1 MKVLFLLTLLTSLL
15 FSQELMLDNLLKEYE
30 DSESLYKKTKKESAG
45 YLLVYSRADLDKMQ
59 AYSLRDVLKTIRL
72 YTTQLNRTGSVGI
85 INSGAGRT
93 SMPPLKLYIDDFEI
107 STVVQRNALD
117 MYGDM
122 DIYFVD
128 HIEIYQGGSSLAF
141 GNELGSMVI
150 RLYSKDPS
158 RENSTSVQL
167 GVDSKSGANLRAVD
181 AGTMGELNYL
191 LYANSAKTEYDKHT
205 IYNSGN
211 PYILS
216 RDGVRYQA
224 HFKIS
229 KDDDFSV
236 ELDGIVNKVDIFAGF
251 GPAPTGGDTTRAFGY
266 INAIKYFPDNL
277 EVSISASQEDKEAY
291 NTDAVGIPLMDGSG
305 SSSKDLHMHVS
316 SNTFKT
322 SIKKKIV
329 SGASDLLLGAEI
341 QKKVYK
347 MKNYDGFSTDVAVGP
362 DELNI
367 YMLYLEELYN
377 INKNNL
383 LTFSAKY
390 ARYENSFNKND
401 NEYSLRVGYIG
412 LLDNDWSTKVFAIKR
427 YIYPNMVQTSFAP
440 PSYTVSPDLNSS
452 DINMISGEVEYKHDK
467 NRLVLG
473 FAYKEI
479 DNAIA
484 LAQVSPGKK
493 MYINVNETKD
503 FQRYYIR
510 GEHNFNLD
518 NKIIVEAFKAF
529 KEVDGSP
536 DSGALI
542 QLFTS
547 FDKFDIY
554 NELVYRSGVSFDQ
567 NMGGY
572 DIDPTYDY
580 TLSVAYNMNKH
591 LSIKAKG
598 ENLLDEATDSALD
611 QNGLIQMPAI
621 ERRGILTMEYTF

>member
-15 FSQELMLDNLLKEYE
+15 FSKELILDDLLKEYE

-45 YLLVYSRADLDKMQ
+45 FLLVYSRADLDKMQ
-59 AYSLRDVLKTIRL
+59 AYSLKDVFKTIRM
-72 YTTQLNRTGSVGI
+72 YNTQVNRTGGVGI
-85 INSGAGRT
+85 INAGAGKT

-107 STVVQRNALD
+107 STVVQRNAFD

-128 HIEIYQGGSSLAF
+128 HIEVYQGGSSLAF

-167 GVDSKSGANLRAVD
+167 GVDSKAGANLRAVD
-181 AGTMGELNYL
+181 AGTMGEYNYL
-191 LYANSAKTEYDKHT
+191 LYANSAKTEYDKH
-205 IYNSGN
+205 NMN
-211 PYILS
+211 NQELS

-236 ELDGIVNKVDIFAGF
+236 ELDGIINKNDIFAGF
-251 GPAPTGGDTTRAFGY
+251 GPAPTGDKTTRSFGY
-266 INAIKYFPDNL
+266 INAIKYFPGNV
-277 EVSISASQEDKEAY
+277 EVSISATQEDKEAY

-305 SSSKDLHMHVS
+305 SSSNDIHMHVR

-322 SIKKKIV
+322 AIKKKIV
-329 SGASDLLLGAEI
+329 SGNSDLFIGAEI
-341 QKKVYK
+341 QKKVIKHNEYE
-347 MKNYDGFSTDVAVGP
+347 GFTTPVTFGP
-362 DELNI
+362 DEVNI
-367 YMLYLEELYN
+367 YMLYIEELYN

-383 LTFSAKY
+383 LAFSAKY
-390 ARYENSFNKND
+390 ARYENSFDKNN

-412 LLDNDWSTKVFAIKR
+412 LLDNAWSTKVFAIKR
-427 YIYPNMVQTSFAP
+427 YIYPNMIQTSFAP
-440 PSYTVSPDLNSS
+440 PSYTANPDLDSS
-452 DINMISGEVEYKHDK
+452 DINMISGEVEYMQEK
-467 NRLVLG
+467 NRLVFG

-479 DNAIA
+479 DNAIR
-484 LAQVSPGKK
+484 LVQVSPGKK
-493 MYINVNETKD
+493 MYDNSDATKN
-503 FQRYYIR
+503 FHRYYIR
-510 GEHNFNLD
+510 GEHNFDLD

-542 QLFTS
+542 QIFNS

-554 NELVYRSGVSFDQ
+554 NELVYRSGVSYIPI
-567 NMGGY
+567 MGGY
-572 DIDPTYDY
+572 DIDPAYDY
-580 TLSVAYNMNKH
+580 TLSVAYNMNKN

-598 ENLLDEATDSALD
+598 ENLLDKASNTALD
-611 QNGLIQMPAI
+611 KNGLIQIPAI
-621 ERRGILTMEYTF
+621 ERRGILTVEYTF